1 MTNDPWDK
9 QYRSAFMDAYAGKV
23 TKALV
28 LAKIRRFY
36 FDTALSAGP
45 QSLGSLLQAA
55 DHDKILF
62 GSDWP
67 YCPEIMAT
75 DMITELESNTL
86 LDEKLKRAIARDNA
100 LKLFPRLAD

>member
-1 MTNDPWDK
+1 
-9 QYRSAFMDAYAGKV
+9 V
-23 TKALV
+23 TKELV

-45 QSLGSLLQAA
+45 QSLGSLLQVA

-67 YCPEIMAT
+67 YCPEIVAT
-75 DMITELESNTL
+75 DMITALENNPL
-86 LDEKLKRAIARDNA
+86 LDEKLKRAIARENA
-100 LKLFPRLAD
+100 LKLFPRLAA